1 MRGRA
6 CARVARPVGAG
17 KEDGLMDFRGMMGG
31 AAGSLLGYL
40 VPFLIVLT
48 VVVFVHELGHFLV
61 GRWCGVGVNAFSI
74 GFGPELLG
82 FTDRHGT
89 RWKLSAVPLGGYVK
103 FAGDANG
110 ASVPDAASLSQM
122 SAAERAISFHH
133 KSVWR
138 RAAIVAAGPIA
149 NFLLAIAIFAGI
161 TYVNG
166 RHILAPRIDAI
177 QAGSAAERAGFQ
189 AGDLVVSINRREIAS
204 FTEMQRIVSAS
215 AEDVLTVVIDRNG
228 RQVTLTAV
236 PDLKE
241 QETPFGKQR
250 IGLLG
255 LQASRAP
262 EDLAHVKYGLL
273 QSLRLGVAETWY
285 VIDRTFTYIG
295 RLVVGRE
302 SADQLSGPI
311 RIAQVS
317 GQVANLGGPSGL
329 VSLVA
334 VLSVSIG
341 LINLFPIPLLDGGH
355 LLFYSIEALR
365 GRPLSER
372 AQEIGFRIG
381 LAIVV
386 MLMLFAT
393 WNDIVHLGASF
404 TARGT

>member
-1 MRGRA
+1 MELFG
-6 CARVARPVGAG
+6 VV
-17 KEDGLMDFRGMMGG
+17 GG

-40 VPFLIVLT
+40 IPFLIVLT
-48 VVVFVHELGHFLV
+48 VVVFIHELGHFLV

-74 GFGPELLG
+74 GFGPELVG

-89 RWKLSAVPLGGYVK
+89 RWKLSAIPLGGYVK
-103 FAGDANG
+103 FAGDVNG
-110 ASVPDAASLSQM
+110 ASVPDAASLAQM
-122 SAAERAISFHH
+122 SPAERAVSFHH
-133 KSVWR
+133 KTVLQ
-138 RAAIVAAGPIA
+138 RALVVAAGPIA

-166 RHILAPRIDAI
+166 RQILAPRVDVV
-177 QAGSAAERAGFQ
+177 QAGSAAERAGFKP
-189 AGDLVVSINRREIAS
+189 GDLVLSINGRSISS
-204 FTEMQRIVSAS
+204 FTDMQRIVSAS
-215 AEDVLTVVIDRNG
+215 ADDELSIAIDRDG
-228 RQVTLTAV
+228 REMTLTAV

-241 QETPFGKQR
+241 TETPFGKQR

-255 LQASRAP
+255 LQASRGP
-262 EDLAHVKYGLL
+262 DDLKLVKYGLL
-273 QSLRLGVAETWY
+273 DSIRLGAMETWY
-285 VIDRTFTYIG
+285 VVERTFTYIG

-317 GQVANLGGPSGL
+317 GQVATLGGTAGL

-355 LLFYSIEALR
+355 LLFYGIEALR
-365 GRPLSER
+365 GRPLSDR

-393 WNDIVHLGASF
+393 WNDIVHLGATF
-404 TARGT
+404 AARGT

>member
-1 MRGRA
+1 MELFG
-6 CARVARPVGAG
+6 VV
-17 KEDGLMDFRGMMGG
+17 GG

-40 VPFLIVLT
+40 IPFLIVLT
-48 VVVFVHELGHFLV
+48 VVVFIHELGHFLV
-61 GRWCGVGVNAFSI
+61 GRWCGVGVNAFSV
-74 GFGPELLG
+74 GFGPELVG

-89 RWKLSAVPLGGYVK
+89 RWKLSAIPLGGYVK
-103 FAGDANG
+103 FAGDVNG

-122 SAAERAISFHH
+122 SPAERAVSFHH
-133 KSVWR
+133 KTVLQ
-138 RAAIVAAGPIA
+138 RAAVVAAGPIA

-166 RHILAPRIDAI
+166 RQILAPRVDVV
-177 QAGSAAERAGFQ
+177 QAGSAAERAGFKP
-189 AGDLVVSINRREIAS
+189 GDLVLSINGRSISS
-204 FTEMQRIVSAS
+204 FTDMQRIVSAS
-215 AEDVLTVVIDRNG
+215 ADDELSIAIDRDG
-228 RQVTLTAV
+228 REMTLTAV

-241 QETPFGKQR
+241 TETPFGKQR

-255 LQASRAP
+255 LQASRGP
-262 EDLAHVKYGLL
+262 DDLKLVKYGLL
-273 QSLRLGVAETWY
+273 DSIRLGAMETWY
-285 VIDRTFTYIG
+285 VVERTFTYIG

-317 GQVANLGGPSGL
+317 GQVATLGGTAGL

-355 LLFYSIEALR
+355 LLFYGIEALR
-365 GRPLSER
+365 GRPLSDR

-404 TARGT
+404 AARGT

>member
-1 MRGRA
+1 MELFG
-6 CARVARPVGAG
+6 VV
-17 KEDGLMDFRGMMGG
+17 GG

-40 VPFLIVLT
+40 IPFLIVLT
-48 VVVFVHELGHFLV
+48 VVVFIHELGHFLV

-74 GFGPELLG
+74 GFGPELVG

-89 RWKLSAVPLGGYVK
+89 RWKLSAIPLGGYVK
-103 FAGDANG
+103 FAGDVNG

-122 SAAERAISFHH
+122 SPAERAVSFHH
-133 KSVWR
+133 KTVLQ
-138 RAAIVAAGPIA
+138 RAAVVAAGPIA

-166 RHILAPRIDAI
+166 RQILAPRVDVV
-177 QAGSAAERAGFQ
+177 QAGSAAERAGFKP
-189 AGDLVVSINRREIAS
+189 GDLVLSINGRSISS
-204 FTEMQRIVSAS
+204 FTDMQRIVSAS
-215 AEDVLTVVIDRNG
+215 ADDELSIAIDRDG
-228 RQVTLTAV
+228 REMTLTAV

-241 QETPFGKQR
+241 TETPFGKQR

-255 LQASRAP
+255 LQASRGP
-262 EDLAHVKYGLL
+262 DDLKLVKYGLFD
-273 QSLRLGVAETWY
+273 SIRLGAMETWY
-285 VIDRTFTYIG
+285 VVERTFTYIG

-317 GQVANLGGPSGL
+317 GQVATLGGTAGL

-355 LLFYSIEALR
+355 LLFYGIEALR
-365 GRPLSER
+365 GRPLSDR

-404 TARGT
+404 AARGT

>member
-1 MRGRA
+1 MELFG
-6 CARVARPVGAG
+6 VV
-17 KEDGLMDFRGMMGG
+17 GG

-40 VPFLIVLT
+40 IPFLIVLT
-48 VVVFVHELGHFLV
+48 VVVFIHELGHFLV

-74 GFGPELLG
+74 GFGPELVG

-89 RWKLSAVPLGGYVK
+89 RWKLSAIPLGGYVK
-103 FAGDANG
+103 FAGDVNG

-122 SAAERAISFHH
+122 SPAERAVSFHH
-133 KSVWR
+133 KTVLQ
-138 RAAIVAAGPIA
+138 RAAVVAAGPIA

-161 TYVNG
+161 NYVNG
-166 RHILAPRIDAI
+166 RQILAPRVDVV
-177 QAGSAAERAGFQ
+177 QAGSAAERAGFKP
-189 AGDLVVSINRREIAS
+189 GDLVLSINGRSISS
-204 FTEMQRIVSAS
+204 FTDMQRIVSAS
-215 AEDVLTVVIDRNG
+215 ADDELSIAIDRDG
-228 RQVTLTAV
+228 REMTLTAV

-241 QETPFGKQR
+241 TETPFGKQR

-255 LQASRAP
+255 LQASRGP
-262 EDLAHVKYGLL
+262 DDLKLVKYGLFD
-273 QSLRLGVAETWY
+273 SIRLGAMETWY
-285 VIDRTFTYIG
+285 VVERTFTYIG

-317 GQVANLGGPSGL
+317 GQVATLGGTAGL

-355 LLFYSIEALR
+355 LLFYGIEALR
-365 GRPLSER
+365 GRPLSDR

-404 TARGT
+404 AARGT